1 MSICSASVSM
11 SSVSD
16 GSGGSGGDIVVIRG
30 QGTDQ
35 GEVKMEADGKL
46 QFANRAEG
54 GLFSYVYTLQIV
66 KWFSFPVSSIITPHT
81 DHFIRKRD
89 YLNQTVV
96 CTFETGGRYIGAK
109 VNDSDS
115 TVSGIVSLKTPLQ
128 RECTISK
135 QRVVPIHCKNPSRKP
150 NQKLSL

>member
-11 SSVSD
+11 SE
-16 GSGGSGGDIVVIRG
+16 GDIVVIRG

-46 QFANRAEG
+46 QFANGAEG

-66 KWFSFPVSSIITPHT
+66 KWFSFPVITPHT
-81 DHFIRKRD
+81 DHFTRKRD

-96 CTFETGGRYIGAK
+96 CTFETGGRYIGANK
-109 VNDSDS
+109 DS
-115 TVSGIVSLKTPLQ
+115 TVSGVVSLKTPLQ

-135 QRVVPIHCKNPSRKP
+135 
-150 NQKLSL
+150 